1 MSSKGVLIKSF
12 KQIKEVKNKELNIR
26 KKKLLTNSSISHI
39 YKQPSNFI
47 KSKKGSITRVN
58 LRCLYTG
65 RKKGLVRKTKMT
77 RMYFKVT
84 AFKGLIPGLRKS
96 SW

>member
-1 MSSKGVLIKSF
+1 MSSKAVFVNDLK
-12 KQIKEVKNKELNIR
+12 KLKEPTKHELQTR
-26 KKKLLTNSSISHI
+26 KKKLLVSSPIS
-39 YKQPSNFI
+39 KVSRSGAMFNLKPNQSL
-47 KSKKGSITRVN
+47 SRVN

-65 RKKGLVRKTKMT
+65 RKKGLIRKTKMT
-77 RMYFKVT
+77 RMYFKTT